1 MSECI
6 KAEEFFKG
14 SKNFDDIPKEAKEY
28 CITHQE
34 FDCKKGD

>member
-14 SKNFDDIPKEAKEY
+14 ATNFDDIPKEAKEY
-28 CITHQE
+28 CIIHQE
-34 FDCKKGD
+34 VDCKKGD